1 MTPGEFDYLRQF
13 LKVRSGLV
21 LSNEKQYLIESRLL
35 PVARVYNLAGISALV
50 GRLRTAET
58 GPLADAVVEAMT
70 TNESFFFRDKL
81 PFDHLTQM
89 MLPELMTRRASSRR
103 LRIWCAAAS
112 TGQEPYSI
120 AMALKE
126 LGPKAAGWK
135 FEIIGT
141 DISTDVLDRARAGRY
156 TQFEVQRGLPIQL
169 LLKYFTQDGDTWTIS
184 PELRS
189 MIQWRKFNLLDSFGA
204 LGQFDIVF
212 CRNVLIYFDQPTKAD
227 VLQRI
232 CKVLT
237 PDGYMVLGAAETVVG
252 LTEAFRPLS
261 DRRGVYVPA
270 TASAQAGASQPFARL
285 AAVGGGAA

>member
-1 MTPGEFDYLRQF
+1 
-13 LKVRSGLV
+13 
-21 LSNEKQYLIESRLL
+21 
-35 PVARVYNLAGISALV
+35 
-50 GRLRTAET
+50 
-58 GPLADAVVEAMT
+58 
-70 TNESFFFRDKL
+70 
-81 PFDHLTQM
+81 
-89 MLPELMTRRASSRR
+89 
-103 LRIWCAAAS
+103 
-112 TGQEPYSI
+112 
-120 AMALKE
+120 
-126 LGPKAAGWK
+126 
-135 FEIIGT
+135 
-141 DISTDVLDRARAGRY
+141 
-156 TQFEVQRGLPIQL
+156 
-169 LLKYFTQDGDTWTIS
+169 
-184 PELRS
+184 